1 MLDVRDL
8 YAAYGESM
16 VLQGASVR
24 VGAGQVAA
32 VLGRNGVGKTTLI
45 RAIGGLMPARGGT
58 VMLKGE
64 NVTGLP
70 AHEIARRGV
79 GMVPQ
84 GRRVFPSLDVRE
96 HLLVGHRLGNA
107 SGWNLERVLALFP
120 RLSERLRHKGG
131 KLSGGEQAMLAC
143 GRALV
148 GNPDVVLMDE
158 PSEGLAPLL
167 VRELARVIGELRA
180 AGTAI
185 LLIEHDMDVA
195 LALAERVVVLH
206 QGRVLAEGTQAE
218 IRQDPRVAEIYLGTE
233 DA

>member
-1 MLDVRDL
+1 
-8 YAAYGESM
+8 
-16 VLQGASVR
+16 
-24 VGAGQVAA
+24 
-32 VLGRNGVGKTTLI
+32 
-45 RAIGGLMPARGGT
+45 LMPARGGT

-64 NVTGLP
+64 DVTGLP

-84 GRRVFPSLDVRE
+84 GRRVFASLDVRE
-96 HLLVGHRLGNA
+96 HLLVGHRPGNA
-107 SGWNLERVLALFP
+107 RGWNLERVLALFP

-167 VRELARVIGELRA
+167 VRELARVIGELGA

-185 LLIEHDMDVA
+185 LLVEQNLAFA
-195 LALAERVVVLH
+195 L
-206 QGRVLAEGTQAE
+206 
-218 IRQDPRVAEIYLGTE
+218 RVADHVYLMSKGRIVHE
-233 DA
+233 CAPAELRANPEVKARFLGV